1 MDTKSEKI
9 IKVKHIN
16 SKFHN
21 KDLTFLAKELDE
33 IQEAHPIGIVPW
45 QDYPYKP
52 KVHFKIAYTD
62 SEILLKVYVQENF
75 IRAKYDKINDPVYRD
90 SCFEFFISPDNDD
103 QFYNYEF
110 NCIGTS
116 YLAFGKLRINRQK
129 ASTQVVQSIRS
140 LSSLGNQTFEE
151 KQGDFEWE
159 MTIAIPLATLFKHNL
174 KDIKGKTFHV
184 NFYKC
189 GDELTKPHYL
199 AWNNIETEKPDF
211 HRPEFF
217 GKIVFE

>member
-1 MDTKSEKI
+1 MNTKSKKI
-9 IKVKHIN
+9 IKVEHIGLQIH
-16 SKFHN
+16 KL
-21 KDLTFLAKELDE
+21 DLTFLAKELDK
-33 IQEAHPIGIVPW
+33 IQEAHPIEITPW
-45 QDYPYKP
+45 EEFAYKP
-52 KVHFKIAYTD
+52 KVNFKIAYTD
-62 SEILLKVYVQENF
+62 NEILLKVYVEENF
-75 IRAKYDKINDPVYRD
+75 IRAKYNKINDPVYRD

-103 QFYNYEF
+103 QFYNYEL
-110 NCIGTS
+110 NCIGTP
-116 YLAFGKLRINRQK
+116 YLAYGKPRINRQK
-129 ASTQVVQSIRS
+129 ANTQIVQSIRS
-140 LSSLGNQTFEE
+140 FSSLGNQTFEE

-159 MTIAIPLATLFKHNL
+159 MTIAIPFATLFKHNL
-174 KDIKGKTFHV
+174 KDMKGKTCNV

>member
-1 MDTKSEKI
+1 MNKKI

-21 KDLTFLAKELDE
+21 EDLFFLTKELDK
-33 IQEAHPIGIVPW
+33 IQEVHIVGIVPW
-45 QDYPYKP
+45 QEYPYKP
-52 KVHFKIAYTD
+52 KVHFKIAYSD
-62 SEILLKVYVQENF
+62 NEILLKVSVKENF

-90 SCFEFFISPDNDD
+90 SCFEFFISPDNND

-110 NCIGTS
+110 NCIGTP
-116 YLAFGKLRINRQK
+116 YLAYGKPKINRQE
-129 ASTQVVQSIRS
+129 ASTQVVQSIRR
-140 LSSLGNQTFEE
+140 LSSLGSQTFEE
-151 KQGDFEWE
+151 KQGNFEWE

-174 KDIKGKTFHV
+174 KDMKGKTCHV

-199 AWNNIETEKPDF
+199 AWNNIETGKPDF

-217 GKIVFE
+217 GKIIFE